1 MFKKP
6 GKNEGGDPLA
16 NRLKAIASKPALAD
30 SEYTD
35 VADPKKDDRAKRQLT
50 FKQGTLMMSAGERVD
65 VVIKNISATGAK
77 IQFFK
82 HVILTQ
88 KVIMA
93 EPTLRLRKWAE
104 VVWQKEGE
112 AGLRFL
118 GDADAPVIPTTR

>member
-6 GKNEGGDPLA
+6 GEKKEGNPLA
-16 NRLKAIASKPALAD
+16 DRMKAIASKPALDD
-30 SEYTD
+30 SEYVD
-35 VADPKKDDRAKRQLT
+35 VNAPKKDDRAQRQPT
-50 FKQGTLMMSAGERVD
+50 FKQGTLMMAAGERVD
-65 VVIKNISATGAK
+65 VVVKNISATGAK

-82 HVILTQ
+82 HVVLTR

-104 VVWQKEGE
+104 VVWQKDGE

-118 GDADAPVIPTTR
+118 SDVDAPK